1 MQQWS
6 VCSTGYYHSDC
17 IQLAAT
23 QMIIKYQIDRDYSH
37 FPRIDTHLKLIFV
50 KILLQFVKEKTAKF
64 MRHKNNQ
71 KTSWDCNNDRHLYRS
86 QPQPPKVRVIQQ
98 QGSGFCTWG
107 TAQWRPLGRW
117 WPGWPPPSRRGPP
130 PPSWRWPPCCW
141 RSPRPA
147 ACSLWGS
154 SWRWRPAGHTHKWC
168 WRLMSKLN

>member
-1 MQQWS
+1 MPAKSKKNCFSTNNYPNLFVQQWS

-86 QPQPPKVRVIQQ
+86 QPQPPKFRVIQQ
-98 QGSGFCTWG
+98 QGSGVLHLRNSAM
-107 TAQWRPLGRW
+107 TATRAVVARMTSTL
-117 WPGWPPPSRRGPP
+117 S
-130 PPSWRWPPCCW
+130 SWSTSALLTLASLLLAVT
-141 RSPRPA
+141 SPR
-147 ACSLWGS
+147 
-154 SWRWRPAGHTHKWC
+154 
-168 WRLMSKLN
+168 RL